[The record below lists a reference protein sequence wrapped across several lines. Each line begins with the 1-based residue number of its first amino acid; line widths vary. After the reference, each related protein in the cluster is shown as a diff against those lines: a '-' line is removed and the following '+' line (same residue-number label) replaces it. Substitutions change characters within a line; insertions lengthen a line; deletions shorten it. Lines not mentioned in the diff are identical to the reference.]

1 MFCACSFPGR
11 QDQVSQVRELVARQL
26 GDSPASDDAVL
37 LASELAANACAHSA
51 SGEPGGQFVVR
62 LRGGGSNRGQVYV
75 EVEDQGSGWDGLL
88 QQTESPHGLYLLRS
102 LAGACGTRRGARGWI
117 TWFVVGEVGD
127 GVVDTP
133 CLDEGF
139 PGAGRVSM
147 KS

>member
-11 QDQVSQVRELVARQL
+11 QDQVSRVRELVARQL
-26 GDSPASDDAVL
+26 GDSPGRDDAVL

-62 LRGGGSNRGQVYV
+62 LRGGGSGGGEVYV
-75 EVEDQGSGWDGLL
+75 EVEDQGSGWDGRFHE
-88 QQTESPHGLYLLRS
+88 TESPHGLYLLRS
-102 LAGACGTRRGARGWI
+102 LAGACGTRPGAGGWI
-117 TWFVVGEVGD
+117 TWFVVGE
-127 GVVDTP
+127 VDTP